1 MSTELVDY
9 TAQMAAI
16 AAQYAEAET
25 VGGSF
30 LTTSGGMLQ
39 LGGEPLLGNQVCA
52 VIIDSVRENTYYADK
67 YVPDHRAAPRCYAF
81 GRSDDDM
88 APHPGMQAD
97 MGYFSPQHETCKG
110 CPRNEWGSADQ
121 GKGKACQNRRRL
133 ALLPAG
139 YYVAK
144 PNSRDFDLHLFTDPE
159 HFRGADMAFLKLP
172 VTSVRE
178 YGKYVQTLA
187 AQRRPPFGVVTR
199 LYAEPDPKSQY
210 KIKFEMV
217 DLLPD
222 DILAAVFPRHQAAGT
237 ALMTPYSAPS
247 DED

>member
-1 MSTELVDY
+1 
-9 TAQMAAI
+9 
-16 AAQYAEAET
+16 
-25 VGGSF
+25 
-30 LTTSGGMLQ
+30 
-39 LGGEPLLGNQVCA
+39 
-52 VIIDSVRENTYYADK
+52 
-67 YVPDHRAAPRCYAF
+67 
-81 GRSDDDM
+81 
-88 APHPGMQAD
+88 
-97 MGYFSPQHETCKG
+97 
-110 CPRNEWGSADQ
+110 
-121 GKGKACQNRRRL
+121 
-133 ALLPAG
+133 
-139 YYVAK
+139 
-144 PNSRDFDLHLFTDPE
+144 
-159 HFRGADMAFLKLP
+159 